1 MLSIFELVVQS
12 ILDCLADLLA
22 AFELYY
28 SEEHRQSKVSIIS
41 ASDLGWLNG
50 EAFIYSISNKL
61 NDFFKP
67 VRL

>member
-28 SEEHRQSKVSIIS
+28 SSEHRQSKVSIVS
-41 ASDLGWLNG
+41 SNG
-50 EAFIYSISNKL
+50 
-61 NDFFKP
+61 
-67 VRL
+67 